1 MVKITLRKR
10 PYLHLT
16 AIGHAGAAPHGEDL
30 VCAGISTLLCSL
42 AAQLELAGCSSTARL
57 EPGFADLRA
66 ERSRSALEAFS
77 FAETGLKMLAGQY
90 PLYVSLRKT

>member
-10 PYLHLT
+10 PYLHLA

-30 VCAGISTLLCSL
+30 VCAGISTLLCTL

-57 EPGFADLRA
+57 EPGYADLRA
-66 ERSRSALEAFS
+66 ERSRSSLAAFS
-77 FAETGLKMLAGQY
+77 FAETGLQMLAMQY
-90 PLYVSLRKT
+90 PQYVCIEER